1 MSLTSRQLRVQQRRR
16 ALEQGLPGDALA
28 RRELERGAQRA
39 RRFERTHPSHAL
51 EGVVDDGRGQARRD
65 LEDDGGANLIDELL
79 GVDQRAVEVEDDGG
93 GHGARGGE
101 WGREAARGEA
111 RDVDGVHGDAGVEQT
126 AETLDWLVSQV
137 ARGAR
142 DGARDLAVGQTDA
155 ETRAKT
161 VSRGFNR
168 HGLIFVDE
176 GSHALHDGLVEQ
188 ILSVAR
194 GDDGAFGHGGDA
206 ARKLEERGGVAA
218 VHGRRREDALERA
231 RSSRATISSSSSSSP
246 SSPSPSSALALDAD
260 APASDRNTSSVRRA
274 ATISFRSVTFSSTVR
289 SFAFSGKISPLVASP
304 PHAMNIS

>member
-1 MSLTSRQLRVQQRRR
+1 MTV
-16 ALEQGLPGDALA
+16 
-28 RRELERGAQRA
+28 
-39 RRFERTHPSHAL
+39 
-51 EGVVDDGRGQARRD
+51 
-65 LEDDGGANLIDELL
+65 
-79 GVDQRAVEVEDDGG
+79 G

-218 VHGRRREDALERA
+218 VHGRRREDALKGAFLSRDDFLVVFVVAVFAIAVVSARA
-231 RSSRATISSSSSSSP
+231 RRGCAERLIAT
-246 SSPSPSSALALDAD
+246 
-260 APASDRNTSSVRRA
+260 RRA
-274 ATISFRSVTFSSTVR
+274 FVARRRFR
-289 SFAFSGKISPLVASP
+289 FAASP
-304 PHAMNIS
+304 FRPR